1 MSLKYRIGQR
11 IGYLQLYQYVGK
23 DESGSNN
30 HIYIA
35 RCSCGKSEQV
45 SSHELPTGQK
55 IACRTCAPP
64 VRAESPREWLQ
75 SERQRIAD
83 DEQRKRQ
90 EESARIAEQQRQ
102 DAIQRELTRQKRLQD
117 FMNDEGEFSPEAQA
131 GWKRVR
137 GYHEVYK
144 RGE

>member
-1 MSLKYRIGQR
+1 
-11 IGYLQLYQYVGK
+11 LQ
-23 DESGSNN
+23 
-30 HIYIA
+30 A
-35 RCSCGKSEQV
+35 
-45 SSHELPTGQK
+45 
-55 IACRTCAPP
+55 
-64 VRAESPREWLQ
+64 
-75 SERQRIAD
+75 ERQREAD
-83 DEQRKRQ
+83 AIERKKQ
-90 EESARIAEQQRQ
+90 AESVRLAEQQRQ